1 MNAPN
6 NPRAELDKAANSG
19 ADGSAI
25 TSPFNYSVDEDVER
39 QKAMDRAT
47 DKIINDPSRPIL

>member
-1 MNAPN
+1 MPNAKLAN
-6 NPRAELDKAANSG
+6 EDSDHAANSG

-25 TSPFNYSVDEDVER
+25 TSPFNYSVDEEVER